1 MAAFAFPGNGGG
13 RHYQRLGGM
22 NGRGTTIAD
31 LITKAPAI
39 SVGLAALGAKVNA
52 ANAATPQAPKAAKAK

>member
-1 MAAFAFPGNGGG
+1 MS
-13 RHYQRLGGM
+13 
-22 NGRGTTIAD
+22 GRGTTIAD

-52 ANAATPQAPKAAKAK
+52 ANAATPQAPKTAKAK